1 VIEGYFWIFV
11 VLLYV
16 LLVAINWY
24 RRRPVEDLPLGTPY
38 KIYTTEYDIEIRAE
52 DIARRV
58 ADISP
63 HCVEYWQSADNP
75 KWIAAVEEADRAAEL
90 ILESDSVKALPENL
104 TEFAISILVDHSG
117 SLKGDS
123 IKAVAS
129 TLKALTKAL
138 TSRGAK
144 VELLGFTTA
153 GWQGGL
159 ARQKWLSQGR
169 PRYPG
174 RLCALM
180 HIIYKSADDD
190 HLRDEAF
197 HVMLNAG
204 VLYENIDGEALEWA
218 ERRLLS
224 LPAKNKLLIV
234 VSDGAPVDDS
244 TLLANGPSILW
255 RHIKQ
260 VISRIE
266 SENLITLGGLGI
278 NYRVSGFYVDSVF
291 VENDLASQ
299 LPETAFSFLG
309 KLIRHQQE

>member
-11 VLLYV
+11 VV
-16 LLVAINWY
+16 LNVWLVAINWY
-24 RRRPVEDLPLGTPY
+24 RRRPVKDLPLGTPY

-52 DIARRV
+52 DIAGRV
-58 ADISP
+58 ADIGT
-63 HCVEYWQSADNP
+63 HCAKYWQSADDP
-75 KWIAAVEEADRAAEL
+75 QWIAAVEEADRTAEL
-90 ILESDSVKALPENL
+90 ILESDSVEALPENL
-104 TEFAISILVDHSG
+104 TEFAISVLVDHSG
-117 SLKGDS
+117 SLKGDP

-129 TLKALTKAL
+129 TLKALTQAL
-138 TSRGAK
+138 ITRGAK

-153 GWQGGL
+153 GWHGGS
-159 ARQKWLSQGR
+159 ARQKWLNQGR

-190 HLRDEAF
+190 HFRDKAF
-197 HVMLNAG
+197 HAMLNAG

-224 LPAKNKLLIV
+224 RAEKNKLLIV

-255 RHIKQ
+255 RHIKH

-278 NYRVSGFYVDSVF
+278 NYRVSGFYTDSVF

-299 LPETAFSFLG
+299 LPEAAFSFLG
-309 KLIRHQQE
+309 KMVRH